1 MRLLF
6 IGNSYTYYNDMPK
19 LFEAL
24 ARENGKEISVDS
36 VTKGGRK
43 LYENLD
49 PCDENHK
56 TILSLT
62 NTGRYNA
69 LILQEHSLYPIKDFS
84 AFLKGASEL
93 ISLVGAERN
102 ILYATWGRKVG
113 SSTLAELS
121 LTSEEM
127 TDILHEKYSAA
138 SEKLGASVSPVGLT
152 FKALCQAMP
161 TLELYNSD
169 KSHPSYL
176 GSAVAAICHYKTVFG
191 EDAKKYTSLGLD
203 CDTVTVILKAINSL
217 KQSD

>member
-1 MRLLF
+1 MKVLF

-19 LFEAL
+19 LFETL

-56 TILSLT
+56 IILNLT
-62 NTGRYNA
+62 DAGRYDA
-69 LILQEHSLYPIKDFS
+69 LILQENSLYPIKDFS
-84 AFLKGASEL
+84 AFLKGAEEL

-102 ILYATWGRKVG
+102 ILYATWGRKDG
-113 SSTLAELS
+113 SSTLPELS
-121 LTSEEM
+121 LTSAKM

-138 SEKLGASVSPVGLT
+138 AEKLGASVSPVGLT
-152 FKALCQAMP
+152 FKALCEAMP
-161 TLELYNSD
+161 TLELYNPD

-176 GSAVAAICHYKTVFG
+176 GSAVAALCHYKTVFG
-191 EDAKKYTSLGLD
+191 EDAKDYSSLGID
-203 CDTVTVILKAINSL
+203 CDTVSAINKAINSL
-217 KQSD
+217 K